1 MPLEGKHNSSLNSH
15 MLHPPFVKIQLCP
28 IAIALYLVANAFIYP
43 ANARADSMFR
53 GDACHSGVYESSAP
67 EHLRVRWKF
76 HTDDAIISSPTL
88 SAGVVYFG
96 SADNNVYAVDAAS
109 GKRRWKFDAHGNV
122 HSSPAVAGGCV
133 FVVSSDGNLYAID
146 ALSGLQKW
154 VFATEGERRFTKPGI
169 DYINPATE
177 TMPDPWD
184 FFLSSPVVSAGTVY
198 FGSGDNHVYAVDA
211 STGALKW
218 KFKTGDVVHASP
230 AVSDGVVYVGGFDAG
245 FYALDGTTG
254 ALLWKF
260 QTERTDTRYLMT
272 GIPGSAAIAKGIVYF
287 GSRDAHVYA
296 LDAKTGRLRW
306 KYAVGGS
313 WVVSSP
319 AIYGGNICFTTS
331 DTHEFVVLD
340 AQTGSRVFA
349 LPCNVYA
356 FSSPAIAGKYA
367 FFGTFDGRIHSVD
380 LERRTYSATFVTD
393 GFRRQSAALLD
404 AKGEIKSA
412 VVWKGETLEDA
423 TLGLRGK
430 LFSMGSF
437 LSSPA
442 VGNGVLYV
450 GSVDGNLYA
459 LAE

>member
-1 MPLEGKHNSSLNSH
+1 M
-15 MLHPPFVKIQLCP
+15 KIQTFP
-28 IAIALYLVANAFIYP
+28 RAIAVWLVVNALIP
-43 ANARADSMFR
+43 LANARADSMFR
-53 GDACHSGVYESSAP
+53 GDASHTGVYESSAP

-76 HTDDAIISSPTL
+76 HTGDTIISSPTL
-88 SAGVVYFG
+88 SGGVVYFG
-96 SADNNVYAVDAAS
+96 SADNGVYAVDATS
-109 GKRRWKFDAHGNV
+109 GKQRWKFDAHGNV
-122 HSSPAVAGGCV
+122 NSSPAVAGGDI
-133 FVVSSDGNLYAID
+133 FVVSSDGNLYAIN
-146 ALSGLQKW
+146 ASSGAQKW

-198 FGSGDNHVYAVDA
+198 FGSGDSHVYAVDA
-211 STGALKW
+211 ATGALKW

-230 AVSDGVVYVGGFDAG
+230 AISDGVVYVGGFDAC
-245 FYALDGTTG
+245 FYALDGATG
-254 ALLWKF
+254 ELIWKF
-260 QTERTDTRYLMT
+260 HTEHTDTRYLMT
-272 GIPGSAAIAKGIVYF
+272 GIPGSAAIARGIVYF
-287 GSRDAHVYA
+287 GCRDAHVYA
-296 LDAKTGRLRW
+296 VDAKTGELRW

-319 AIYGGNICFTTS
+319 ALYADKVYFTTS
-331 DTHEFVVLD
+331 DTHEFVALN
-340 AQTGSRVFA
+340 ANTGSRVFA
-349 LPCNVYA
+349 LPCKVYA

-367 FFGTFDGRIHSVD
+367 FFGTFDGRIHSID
-380 LERRTYSATFVTD
+380 LERRAYTGTFETD
-393 GFRRQSAALLD
+393 GFKQQGPKLLD

-412 VVWKGETLEDA
+412 VIWTGETLDDT
-423 TLGLRGK
+423 TLGLRGR

>member
-1 MPLEGKHNSSLNSH
+1 MKKQSFPT
-15 MLHPPFVKIQLCP
+15 
-28 IAIALYLVANAFIYP
+28 AIVVWLVANAFIYP

-53 GDACHSGVYESSAP
+53 GDACHAGVYDSNPP
-67 EHLRVRWKF
+67 EHLHVKWKF
-76 HTDDAIISSPTL
+76 HTDDAIISSPVL
-88 SAGVVYFG
+88 SAGILYFG
-96 SADNNVYAVDAAS
+96 SADNGVYAVDAAS
-109 GKRRWKFDAHGNV
+109 GKQRWRFETHGNV
-122 HSSPAVAGGCV
+122 NSSPAVVTGDV
-133 FVVSSDGNLYAID
+133 FVLSSDGNLYAID
-146 ALSGLQKW
+146 ASSGVQKW
-154 VFATEGERRFTKPGI
+154 AFATEGERRFTKPGI
-169 DYINPATE
+169 DYLNPATE

-211 STGALKW
+211 TTGALKW

-230 AVSDGVVYVGGFDAG
+230 AISGGVVYVGGFDAC
-245 FYALDGTTG
+245 FYALDGATG

-260 QTERTDTRYLMT
+260 QTERTDPRYLMT

-287 GSRDAHVYA
+287 GCRDAHVYA
-296 LDAKTGRLRW
+296 LDAKSGAMRW
-306 KYAVGGS
+306 KYAVGSS

-319 AIYGGNICFTTS
+319 ALYAGNVCFTTS

-340 AQTGSRVFA
+340 ARTGSRVFA

-356 FSSPAIAGKYA
+356 FSSPAIAGKHA

-380 LERRTYSATFVTD
+380 LERQTHAGTFETD
-393 GFRRQSAALLD
+393 GFKVQGPALLD
-404 AKGEIKSA
+404 AKGEIKSV

-437 LSSPA
+437 LSSPTIGDA
-442 VGNGVLYV
+442 VLYV

-459 LAE
+459 LGE